1 VDVSL
6 DEWAFY
12 FEETKNTLSEQKIK
26 EQEELKQKLRTVL
39 FPKSKVVPALTKIS
53 PNEEKQSKKRK
64 QPTTAVSSHR
74 LKKKLTK
81 LKPTPLRPKKKLV
94 TLKING
100 LRIAKSN
107 DTTPSVNPSEAP
119 SNNRPPPPVRSESAI
134 AHDLR
139 VREIHDE
146 GTIVITPCLRCVNS
160 LKQCIKSDLSGPC
173 SSCLHIH
180 QKCEGAVEM
189 GKWVDSD
196 GKRVRY
202 RFCEGC

>member
-1 VDVSL
+1 MDVSL
-6 DEWAFY
+6 DEWAFH

-26 EQEELKQKLRTVL
+26 EQEELKQKLRTAL
-39 FPKSKVVPALTKIS
+39 FPKSKVVAPLTKKS
-53 PNEEKQSKKRK
+53 ANEKHSKKRK
-64 QPTTAVSSHR
+64 QPTTAVSSDR
-74 LKKKLTK
+74 PKKKLTK

-94 TLKING
+94 VLKING
-100 LRIAKSN
+100 LRTAKSN
-107 DTTPSVNPSEAP
+107 DTTPSLNPSEAP
-119 SNNRPPPPVRSESAI
+119 IKTPPPPPVRTANAI

-160 LKQCIKSDLSGPC
+160 LKQCVKSDLSDTC
-173 SSCLHIH
+173 SSCLCIRK
-180 QKCEGAVEM
+180 KCEGAVEM

-202 RFCEGC
+202 RFCWQC